1 MENLI
6 QKYIKLFSKENR
18 VCSRKD
24 FWIFILFNF
33 IIFFFLTILIII
45 LDLIYEFGANW
56 NFYYFFTTFLLLL
69 LGLLSIILAIK
80 RFHDIGITPWILL
93 IAFIPYVN
101 ILIPILLCLPSS
113 KNKIPT
119 SYVGKK

>member
-1 MENLI
+1 MENFI
-6 QKYIKLFSKENR
+6 QKYIKLFNKKNR

-33 IIFFFLTILIII
+33 IVFFFLTILVII

-56 NFYYFFTTFLLLL
+56 DFYYFFTTFLLLS

-80 RFHDIGITPWILL
+80 RFRDIGITPWILL

-119 SYVGKK
+119 SYIGKK